1 VALSQE
7 EEAARSLRVGHHLM
21 RWTA

>member
-7 EEAARSLRVGHHLM
+7 EEAARSLHVGHHLM